1 MEDSIQELA
10 DAIYREKVLR
20 ARKMSVA
27 ERIETGI
34 ELGIVAEKAMI
45 SGIRAQFPEASA
57 EEQKE
62 ILTTRLRRLRK
73 LHERDLF
80 KIVN

>member
-10 DAIYREKVLR
+10 DAMYREKVLR
-20 ARKMSVA
+20 ARKLTIA

-45 SGIRAQFPEASA
+45 SGIRSQFPAATA
-57 EEQKE
+57 EEQQE
-62 ILTTRLRRLRK
+62 ILATRLGRLKK
-73 LHERDLF
+73 LHEHKLF
-80 KIVN
+80 EAVN